1 MYSNKRG
8 EVFPE
13 FIDAFINEYCHM
25 YTPEQIDSV
34 MDFIEEKFGG
44 GGKRERRGQVSHE
57 ITSEYIHTDVAIT
70 RNKDYQHFV
79 TCGMG
84 VREMSNWMI
93 MAEEELKRLEL
104 FFILSRKYKLS
115 EKDKLILCGE
125 LTHITKY
132 PFKNNTFF
140 GPGHTIDAS
149 KEFKER
155 FGYSYFLFFL
165 PVEKMCVEN
174 IGDVH
179 FIPLIPI
186 YEEEREWMVKNNSF
200 EWLYAMDNLGTAILI
215 DKKREMFIP
224 KK

>member
-1 MYSNKRG
+1 MYSNKQD

-25 YTPEQIDSV
+25 YTAEQIDSV

-44 GGKRERRGQVSHE
+44 GGKRRGQVSHE

-93 MAEEELKRLEL
+93 MAEEELKRLEV

-115 EKDKLILCGE
+115 EKDKLILCAE
-125 LTHITKY
+125 LTRITKY
-132 PFKNNTFF
+132 PFRNNTFF

-149 KEFKER
+149 KEFKQR
-155 FGYSYFLFFL
+155 FGYDYFLFFL

-186 YEEEREWMVKNNSF
+186 YEEEREWMVKNDSF
-200 EWLYAMDNLGTAILI
+200 EWLLGAAETLDDIFKIDN
-215 DKKREMFIP
+215 KREVFIP
-224 KK
+224 NK

>member
-1 MYSNKRG
+1 MYSNKQA
-8 EVFPE
+8 EVFSE

-25 YTPEQIDSV
+25 YTSEQIDNV
-34 MDFIEEKFGG
+34 MDFIEEKFGSS
-44 GGKRERRGQVSHE
+44 GKRKGLISHE
-57 ITSEYIHTDVAIT
+57 ITSEYIHTDIAIT

-84 VREMSNWMI
+84 AREMSNWMI

-115 EKDKLILCGE
+115 EKDKLILCAE
-125 LTHITKY
+125 LTRITKY
-132 PFKNNTFF
+132 PFRNNTFF

-155 FGYSYFLFFL
+155 FGYSYFLFFV
-165 PVEKMCVEN
+165 PVEKMYVEN

-186 YEEEREWMVKNNSF
+186 YEEEREWMVKNDSF
-200 EWLYAMDNLGTAILI
+200 EWLLGAVETLDDILKIDN
-215 DKKREMFIP
+215 KREVFIP
-224 KK
+224 NK

>member
-1 MYSNKRG
+1 MHSNKQD
-8 EVFPE
+8 EVFGE
-13 FIDAFINEYCHM
+13 FVNEYCRI

-44 GGKRERRGQVSHE
+44 GGKRRGQVAHE
-57 ITSEYIHTDVAIT
+57 ITSEYIHTDVVIT

-84 VREMSNWMI
+84 VREMRNWVI

-125 LTHITKY
+125 LTRITKY
-132 PFKNNTFF
+132 PFRNNAFF

-155 FGYSYFLFFL
+155 FNYSYFLFFV

-186 YEEEREWMVKNNSF
+186 YEEEREWMVKNDSF
-200 EWLYAMDNLGTAILI
+200 EWLLGAVKALDDIFKIDN
-215 DKKREMFIP
+215 KREVFIP
-224 KK
+224 NK